1 MDSRLFTIGTL
12 AERWGVD
19 PKTIRTMVRKGQ
31 LAHFQVGKQVRFIET
46 EIRKHEGWTT
56 KSSSENTVDDTQCIG
71 TNHAKAQ
78 PASSGASDVTA

>member
-46 EIRKHEGWTT
+46 EIKKHEGWTT
-56 KSSSENTVDDTQCIG
+56 KSSSEKIEDDTSCLS

-78 PASSGASDVTA
+78 PASSGA